1 MLAEGLGIFL
11 GGCAFATGLGGFAV
25 VGGGDTLTLSV
36 AGFAR
41 GSVRG
46 LELMAVT
53 GGVGFLGFIDTRLT
67 GGGAEDPGFRD
78 PDDFFEGDSFFSFA
92 RQSGAVYSPAPSGRD
107 LDRIASR
114 PVWP

>member
-78 PDDFFEGDSFFSFA
+78 PDDFFEGDSFCA
-92 RQSGAVYSPAPSGRD
+92 AERGRLLAGAFWAGP
-107 LDRIASR
+107 
-114 PVWP
+114 